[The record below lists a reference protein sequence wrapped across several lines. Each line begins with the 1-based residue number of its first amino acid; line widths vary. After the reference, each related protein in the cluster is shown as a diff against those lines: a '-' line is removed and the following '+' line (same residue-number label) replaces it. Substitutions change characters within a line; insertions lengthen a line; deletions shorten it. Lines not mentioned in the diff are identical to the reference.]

1 MVMIAIISLA
11 NSSFAQTES
20 PNLPTEKEPLP
31 GIEEFVEQIDDTLGD
46 QVSLQMDEEAIQ
58 TLDKSIQD
66 ITNILPYLGIIIAG
80 IIVGII
86 VIKKRNKEDDKDS
99 EDYEYDDDEEKGL
112 TPRSKPMASNFQEMQ
127 EDSQLDNIEDIE
139 PEQIIE
145 NKLSIISKLQECKIG
160 DYHKLEEIKQLL
172 IADGSFT
179 QEAND
184 YLEEKYEEYKKLSE
198 SKDKSNNS

>member
-20 PNLPTEKEPLP
+20 PNLPTEKEPIQAVES
-31 GIEEFVEQIDDTLGD
+31 IEQVDDTIGEE
-46 QVSLQMDEEAIQ
+46 VSLQMDEEAIQ
-58 TLDKSIQD
+58 ALDKSIQD

-99 EDYEYDDDEEKGL
+99 EDYEFYDDEEKGL
-112 TPRSKPMASNFQEMQ
+112 TPRGKPMAPNFQEMQ
-127 EDSQLDNIEDIE
+127 EDSQSDNIDDIE

-145 NKLSIISKLQECKIG
+145 NKLHIISKLLEYKIG
-160 DYHKLEEIKQLL
+160 DYHKLELIKQSL
-172 IADGSFT
+172 IVDGSFT
-179 QEAND
+179 LEAND
-184 YLEEKYEEYKKLSE
+184 YLEEKYEEYKKI
-198 SKDKSNNS
+198 SKKKLDK